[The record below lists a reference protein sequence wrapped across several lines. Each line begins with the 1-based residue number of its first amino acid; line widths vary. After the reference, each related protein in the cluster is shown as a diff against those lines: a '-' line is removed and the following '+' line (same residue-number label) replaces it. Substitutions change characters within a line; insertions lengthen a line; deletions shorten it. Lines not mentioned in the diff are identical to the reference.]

1 MDLIWIEKELQQTDL
16 KPATRTALQSLE
28 QKALQGKLRSGEL
41 EAVRRK
47 QPTCVNGLRA
57 CLSKLRLLRGRAAE
71 LVTMPPEVLTHLDA
85 AIGILKNDYDAQ
97 ASEARKKPSGGQL
110 ARTRVAVSHW

>member
-1 MDLIWIEKELQQTDL
+1 MDLIWIEKELQQTDV
-16 KPATRTALQSLE
+16 KPATRTALQALE

-47 QPTCVNGLRA
+47 QPTGVNGLRA
-57 CLSKLRLLRGRAAE
+57 YLSKLRLLRGRASE

-85 AIGILKNDYDAQ
+85 AIGILKNEYGVQTA
-97 ASEARKKPSGGQL
+97 EAAEKPSKG
-110 ARTRVAVSHW
+110 